1 MLIVNRTDIKIKALC
16 LTEMEGI
23 LKMTTREI
31 SIIPR
36 KMESMQV
43 FSGISIF
50 FDVFKG
56 VLNVAYRFSH
66 FSFFLLICRAVKR
79 SIIAPKKIE
88 AIRGTP

>member
-1 MLIVNRTDIKIKALC
+1 MLIVNRTDTNIKALC

-23 LKMTTREI
+23 LKMTTREM

-36 KMESMQV
+36 KMEIMQV

-50 FDVFKG
+50 FDVFNG
-56 VLNVAYRFSH
+56 VLNFAYRCSH

-79 SIIAPKKIE
+79 SIIAPKNIE